1 MQTPRLRE
9 KVLSVNV
16 KSIFSK
22 KDSHVYLDPH
32 LPLVDQTS
40 ISGEDNPKKILDH
53 RIKINSGFHTNFMPY
68 SIIQDWTKV
77 IKGQIPSILKNIH
90 VLSFN

>member
-1 MQTPRLRE
+1 MQTPRLKE

-22 KDSHVYLDPH
+22 KDSHVYLDLH
-32 LPLVDQTS
+32 LPLLDQTS

-53 RIKINSGFHTNFMPY
+53 RIKINSGL
-68 SIIQDWTKV
+68 
-77 IKGQIPSILKNIH
+77 KGQIPSILKNIH

>member
-1 MQTPRLRE
+1 MQTPRLKE

-22 KDSHVYLDPH
+22 KDSHVYLDLH
-32 LPLVDQTS
+32 LPLLDQTS

-53 RIKINSGFHTNFMPY
+53 RIKS
-68 SIIQDWTKV
+68 IQDF
-77 IKGQIPSILKNIH
+77 IQILCLIQLSRIGQR
-90 VLSFN
+90 

>member
-1 MQTPRLRE
+1 MQIPLLKE

-22 KDSHVYLDPH
+22 KDSHVYLDLH
-32 LPLVDQTS
+32 LPLLDQTS

-53 RIKINSGFHTNFMPY
+53 RIKS
-68 SIIQDWTKV
+68 IQDFIQILCLTQLSR
-77 IKGQIPSILKNIH
+77 IGQR
-90 VLSFN
+90 